1 MSFQVAG
8 HQTEAYHV
16 NTEIYEGPLDLLLQ
30 LIEHAELDITTLSL
44 AKVTDQYLEHLE
56 AMHIEDP
63 AEVSAF
69 LVIAARLVQIKSAA
83 LLPRQPALGPGP
95 VEEDSGEE
103 LARQLIAYR
112 RFKQLGMWLEQ
123 RDMEGLHTSL
133 RLASPVAG
141 FEARLDMAGLGIVDL
156 VAAARS
162 IFLALP
168 NLPALGEVVSIP
180 RITIRERIH
189 VILDALRKAG
199 RTSFSNTLDSRSRME
214 IVVTFLALLEL
225 IKRHVVEVEQGDL
238 FSEIQVSQ
246 VPQGENTGEWNEEQ
260 EGELE
265 FGE

>member
-1 MSFQVAG
+1 
-8 HQTEAYHV
+8 
-16 NTEIYEGPLDLLLQ
+16 
-30 LIEHAELDITTLSL
+30 
-44 AKVTDQYLEHLE
+44 
-56 AMHIEDP
+56 
-63 AEVSAF
+63 
-69 LVIAARLVQIKSAA
+69 
-83 LLPRQPALGPGP
+83 
-95 VEEDSGEE
+95 
-103 LARQLIAYR
+103 
-112 RFKQLGMWLEQ
+112 
-123 RDMEGLHTSL
+123 
-133 RLASPVAG
+133 
-141 FEARLDMAGLGIVDL
+141 VDL